1 MSPFHVLNNLETYFQ
16 VERKPI
22 CFHIKAFSK
31 AVLKYLRETYASG
44 ESANQWKHHLMNKE
58 KVIQTNQHLIQ

>member
-1 MSPFHVLNNLETYFQ
+1 

-31 AVLKYLRETYASG
+31 EVLKYLMGTYASE
-44 ESANQWKHHLMNKE
+44 ESANQWKHHIINE
-58 KVIQTNQHLIQ
+58 GKVIQTNKQLTQYFQNQTKL